1 MTDKV
6 YSLNEIQNSLVPILR
21 KYGVSQAWVFGSYA
35 RHEEGSDSDVDI
47 LLKGFEGKDLFAFGA
62 LYSDITAGLG
72 KEVDIVNAED
82 LHRSINDPLTRRF
95 IRRIK
100 QDRVLIYE
108 KN

>member
-21 KYGVSQAWVFGSYA
+21 KYGVSKAWVFGSYA
-35 RHEEGSDSDVDI
+35 RHEAGSDSDVDI
-47 LLKGFEGKDLFAFGA
+47 LLKGFEGKDLFDFGA
-62 LYSDITAGLG
+62 LYSDIAAGLG

>member
-21 KYGVSQAWVFGSYA
+21 KYDISQAWVFGSYA
-35 RHEEGSDSDVDI
+35 RHEADADSDVDI
-47 LLKGFEGKDLFAFGA
+47 LLKGFNGKDLFAFGV
-62 LYSDITAGLG
+62 LYSDITAGLE
-72 KEVDIVNAED
+72 KKVDIVNAED

>member
-21 KYGVSQAWVFGSYA
+21 KYGVSQAWVYGSYA
-35 RHEEGSDSDVDI
+35 RHEAGADSDGNI

-72 KEVDIVNAED
+72 KELDIVNAED
-82 LHRSINDPLTRRF
+82 LHRSITETQTKQY